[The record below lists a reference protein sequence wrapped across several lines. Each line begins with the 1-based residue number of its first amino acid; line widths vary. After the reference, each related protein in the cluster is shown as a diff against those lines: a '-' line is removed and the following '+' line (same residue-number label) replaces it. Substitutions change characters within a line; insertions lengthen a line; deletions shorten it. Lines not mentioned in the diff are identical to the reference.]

1 MCWGLRR
8 PFRKRSTRD
17 EPARDAG
24 GDSSSMPIHVAE
36 GDSVNIAGGGS
47 SRVPVSIAGGH
58 AGGQVQLTTHEVT
71 TNTGEFKGLETVRQ
85 EGSTWSDWASTAATV
100 ATGIFVTSIAAGA
113 WTMYNSAE
121 AQSSPV
127 EEKRTQDINVPK
139 QC

>member
-8 PFRKRSTRD
+8 PLRKRPTRD

-24 GDSSSMPIHVAE
+24 GDSSSVPIQVAE
-36 GDSVNIAGGGS
+36 GESVNIAGGGS
-47 SRVPVSIAGGH
+47 NRVPVPIAGGH
-58 AGGQVQLTTHEVT
+58 AGGQVQLTTPEVT
-71 TNTGEFKGLETVRQ
+71 ANTGEVEGLETVRQ
-85 EGSTWSDWASTAATV
+85 EGSTWLDWASTAATV
-100 ATGIFVTSIAAGA
+100 ATGVLVASIAAGA

-127 EEKRTQDINVPK
+127 EEKRTQDINVPN